1 MPMIDE
7 QICRR
12 ASFQEVTSIQ
22 LADGQRWW
30 LPELSIDS
38 RDAVLHSLVKAV
50 VCGSDEQEEA
60 LRDQLALTMVLLS
73 RNYQL
78 SPDLYPQLFSFEP
91 DDPAR
96 DELQRVVREL
106 ALSAPFRSRVE
117 LVPNL
122 DRKPRPSR
130 RWGLTA
136 ASESLMRVRSR
147 WSLRSH

>member
-7 QICRR
+7 RICRR

-38 RDAVLHSLVKAV
+38 RDAVLNSLVKAV
-50 VCGSDEQEEA
+50 VCGSNEREE
-60 LRDQLALTMVLLS
+60 LRDDLALAMVLLS

-78 SPDLYPQLFSFEP
+78 SPDLYPQLFGFRP

-96 DELQRVVREL
+96 DELQRVVRQL
-106 ALSAPFRSRVE
+106 ADAAPLKSRVE

-130 RWGLTA
+130 RWGLAA